1 MLVVPS
7 HEASA
12 KGQERAEFSHHPLL
26 GKSENTGM
34 IVFSMVRA
42 QMFRFSWCSMPTRI
56 APKVVSWGQVILCYR
71 LSQVLSWGQVILC
84 YRLSQVVMGP
94 GDPLL

>member
-1 MLVVPS
+1 MLVVQS

-34 IVFSMVRA
+34 IAFSMV
-42 QMFRFSWCSMPTRI
+42 
-56 APKVVSWGQVILCYR
+56 
-71 LSQVLSWGQVILC
+71 
-84 YRLSQVVMGP
+84 
-94 GDPLL
+94 